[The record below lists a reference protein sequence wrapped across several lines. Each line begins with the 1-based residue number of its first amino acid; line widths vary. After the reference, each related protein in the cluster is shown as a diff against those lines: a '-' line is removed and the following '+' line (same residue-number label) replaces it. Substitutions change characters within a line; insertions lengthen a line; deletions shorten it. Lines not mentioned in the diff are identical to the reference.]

1 MDYSPGLK
9 VLQRFTS
16 EGRGDAPSHTWR
28 KKRKK
33 ATFGSEGG
41 KKEAEN
47 MVRKW
52 LRRALE
58 QGCVGRSCDGAMPE
72 VGSGAPVLPVA
83 PVIWVPALGW
93 LRGHGALPGTEHPW
107 GAAQGPAATGWD
119 GAEQAH
125 RLDAGLELVSCCGQC
140 PFAEPGEG
148 QSSFS
153 PAQSWHWTLRE
164 SAEKPARQQST
175 PSPWDWLW
183 GSPLP
188 GHAMHPQGLGTTD
201 QTASRCFVCLS
212 CCLATSIQLLG
223 LEYVGFHQRM
233 SCPTPGFCSQLS

>member
-107 GAAQGPAATGWD
+107 GAAQGPAAN
-119 GAEQAH
+119 
-125 RLDAGLELVSCCGQC
+125 
-140 PFAEPGEG
+140 
-148 QSSFS
+148 
-153 PAQSWHWTLRE
+153 
-164 SAEKPARQQST
+164 
-175 PSPWDWLW
+175 
-183 GSPLP
+183 
-188 GHAMHPQGLGTTD
+188 GLGW
-201 QTASRCFVCLS
+201 SRAGTPLGCGAGVGVLLWAMPLCRAWGRAELLFPCPK
-212 CCLATSIQLLG
+212 LALDT
-223 LEYVGFHQRM
+223 
-233 SCPTPGFCSQLS
+233 

>member
-1 MDYSPGLK
+1 MWDGAATGRCRRWEAVLRCFPLLPLFGCQPWGGCGDTGLFLAPITHG
-9 VLQRFTS
+9 VL
-16 EGRGDAPSHTWR
+16 
-28 KKRKK
+28 
-33 ATFGSEGG
+33 
-41 KKEAEN
+41 
-47 MVRKW
+47 
-52 LRRALE
+52 LRAL
-58 QGCVGRSCDGAMPE
+58 Q
-72 VGSGAPVLPVA
+72 
-83 PVIWVPALGW
+83 
-93 LRGHGALPGTEHPW
+93 
-107 GAAQGPAATGWD
+107 QTGWD

-125 RLDAGLELVSCCGQC
+125 CLDAGLELVSCCGQC

-153 PAQSWHWTLRE
+153 PVQSWHWTLRE

-188 GHAMHPQGLGTTD
+188 GHAMHPQGLGITD

>member
-41 KKEAEN
+41 EKEAGN
-47 MVRKW
+47 MVRKSP
-52 LRRALE
+52 RRALE
-58 QGCVGRSCDGAMPE
+58 QGCAGWSCDGVMLE
-72 VGSGAPVLPVA
+72 VGSGAPVL

-93 LRGHGALPGTEHPW
+93 LRGLGALVGTDPPW

-125 RLDAGLELVSCCGQC
+125 RLDAGLESVSCCGHC

-148 QSSFS
+148 QGSFS
-153 PAQSWHWTLRE
+153 PAQSWHWTFRE
-164 SAEKPARQQST
+164 CAEKPAGQQST
-175 PSPWDWLW
+175 PPPWEWLW
-183 GSPLP
+183 DSLVP
-188 GHAMHPQGLGTTD
+188 GHGMHL
-201 QTASRCFVCLS
+201 
-212 CCLATSIQLLG
+212 
-223 LEYVGFHQRM
+223 
-233 SCPTPGFCSQLS
+233 